1 MDFLT
6 AGQLITGTSKAWLG
20 GFGEIGKPYSYTHPS
35 TKQCDYEAA
44 SIPSGVI
51 TMWSGT
57 STNIPEGWLLCN
69 GSNGTP
75 DLRDRFIVGAG
86 NEYSVGATGGEKT
99 HTLTVNEMPS
109 HTHAFTGKAHTHTGN
124 ISLNNLTCSEA
135 GAHIHNI
142 KSANNNY
149 LLCNGMT
156 NTSAGDGNGAAFGS
170 SSNKYVV
177 STNSTGSHTHSISGS
192 GTATINNATA
202 TGTNSNTGGS
212 QAHENRPPYYALCFI
227 MKQ

>member
-1 MDFLT
+1 MPPFFINSNYIVYIFFLT
-6 AGQLITGTSKAWLG
+6 FLSQGQLITGLTKAWLG

-35 TKQCDYEAA
+35 TKQCNYEAA

-86 NEYSVGATGGEKT
+86 NEYSVSDTGGEKT
-99 HTLTVNEMPS
+99 HTLTVDELPS
-109 HTHAFTGKAHTHTGN
+109 HTHTFTGIAHNHSFSGSVS
-124 ISLNNLTCSEA
+124 ISAVTSVSTDTRNF
-135 GAHIHNI
+135 
-142 KSANNNY
+142 NY
-149 LLCNGMT
+149 NSPSTKGV
-156 NTSAGDGNGAAFGS
+156 TSVTASKS
-170 SSNKYVV
+170 SSNGTV
-177 STNSTGSHTHSISGS
+177 S
-192 GTATINNATA
+192 GTTGNATA
-202 TGTNSNTGGS
+202 TGTNSDIGGG

-227 MKQ
+227 MKS